1 MQELW
6 TAVDRYISATF
17 SDSDDALD
25 AALKAT
31 VDAGMPEIQIAPNQG
46 RFLQLLAQMAGAR
59 TILEIG
65 TLAGYSTIWLA
76 RAVPEDGRVV
86 TLELEQKH
94 AEVAGANIARAG
106 LGSRVEVRVGPALDS
121 LRGLVAGNHP
131 PFDFVFI
138 DADKVSYPSYLEWS
152 LRLSKPGTVIV
163 ADNIVR
169 DGAVADAN
177 STDAAV
183 IAVRRYNEML
193 ASDPRLTATV
203 LQTVGSKGYDGFA
216 IARVSSR

>member
-6 TAVDRYISATF
+6 SAVDRYISETF
-17 SDSDDALD
+17 QDSDDALE
-25 AALKAT
+25 AALHAT
-31 VDAGMPEIQIAPNQG
+31 ASAGMPEIQIAPNQG

-59 TILEIG
+59 SILEVG

-76 RAVPEDGRVV
+76 RAVPPDGEVA

-94 AEVAGANIARAG
+94 ADVARANIARAG
-106 LGSRVEVRVGPALDS
+106 LAQRVQIRVGAALDS
-121 LRGLVAGNHP
+121 LRTLVAEKHA

-138 DADKVSYPSYLEWS
+138 DADKVGYPAYLEWS

-169 DGAVADAN
+169 NGGVADP
-177 STDAAV
+177 SSSDVAV
-183 IAVRRYNEML
+183 IAVRRYNEKL
-193 ASDPRLTATV
+193 AADPRLTATV

-216 IARVSSR
+216 IARVNA

>member
-1 MQELW
+1 
-6 TAVDRYISATF
+6 VDRYISTTF
-17 SDSDDALD
+17 RDTDDALD

-31 VDAGMPEIQIAPNQG
+31 ADAGMPEIQIAPNQG
-46 RFLQLLAQMAGAR
+46 RFLQLLAQMGGAR

-76 RAVPEDGRVV
+76 RAVPDDGHVV

-94 AEVAGANIARAG
+94 ADVAVANIARAG
-106 LGSRVEVRVGPALDS
+106 LAGRVEVRVGPALDS
-121 LRGLVAGNHP
+121 LRRLVSESHQ
-131 PFDFVFI
+131 PFDFIFI
-138 DADKVSYPSYLEWS
+138 DADKVGYPAYLEWS

-169 DGAVADAN
+169 NGAVADAK
-177 STDAAV
+177 SADAAV

-193 ASDPRLTATV
+193 AADPRLVATV

-216 IARVSSR
+216 IARVSG

>member
-1 MQELW
+1 MQDLW
-6 TAVDRYISATF
+6 TSVDRYISTTF
-17 SDSDDALD
+17 RDTDDALD

-31 VDAGMPEIQIAPNQG
+31 ADAGMPEIQIAPNQG
-46 RFLQLLAQMAGAR
+46 RFLQLLAQMGGAR

-76 RAVPEDGRVV
+76 RAVPDDGHVV

-94 AEVAGANIARAG
+94 ADVAVANIARAG
-106 LGSRVEVRVGPALDS
+106 LAGRVEVRVGPALDS
-121 LRGLVAGNHP
+121 LRRLVSESHQ
-131 PFDFVFI
+131 PFDFIFI
-138 DADKVSYPSYLEWS
+138 DADKVGYPAYLEWS

-169 DGAVADAN
+169 NGAVADAK
-177 STDAAV
+177 SADAAV

-193 ASDPRLTATV
+193 AADPRLVATV

-216 IARVSSR
+216 IARVSG

>member
-6 TAVDRYISATF
+6 TAVDRYISGTF
-17 SDSDDALD
+17 QDSDDALE
-25 AALKAT
+25 AALRAT
-31 VDAGMPEIQIAPNQG
+31 VAAGMPEIQIAPNQG
-46 RFLQLLAQMAGAR
+46 RFLQLLAQMCGAR
-59 TILEIG
+59 NILEIG

-76 RAVPEDGRVV
+76 RALPEGGRVV

-94 AEVAGANIARAG
+94 ADVARANLERAG
-106 LGSRVEVRVGPALDS
+106 LSQRVEIRVGPALES
-121 LRGLVAGNHP
+121 LRTLAAERHP

-138 DADKVSYPSYLEWS
+138 DADKVGYPAYLEWS

-169 DGAVADAN
+169 NGAVADAAN
-177 STDAAV
+177 ADAAV

-193 ASDPRLTATV
+193 AADARLTATV

-216 IARVSSR
+216 IARVNG